1 MMMERPVTAGSKE
14 NTPCM
19 FCFLRY
25 SLDRQPAPGTEP
37 QLAALKN
44 NRFLVSQ
51 MITTYGEGLEPNLHL
66 PAPSSRTGRSR
77 QATYE
82 GKRQRKT
89 VNDRKLL
96 NQAPKAV
103 FVSHVLVCTSQAPK
117 KLKHYF
123 SLRGM
128 LPP

>member
-1 MMMERPVTAGSKE
+1 MTEWLVTAGSEE

-25 SLDRQPAPGTEP
+25 SLDRQPALGTEP
-37 QLAALKN
+37 QPAALKN
-44 NRFLVSQ
+44 DRSLVSR
-51 MITTYGEGLEPNLHL
+51 MSTTYEESLEPNLHL
-66 PAPSSRTGRSR
+66 PAPRSRTGRSR

-82 GKRQRKT
+82 GKPQRKT

-96 NQAPKAV
+96 NQAGEAV
-103 FVSHVLVCTSQAPK
+103 FANHALACTSRVPNKPK
-117 KLKHYF
+117 YYF
-123 SLRGM
+123 SLRGT

>member
-1 MMMERPVTAGSKE
+1 
-14 NTPCM
+14 M

-37 QLAALKN
+37 QPAALKN
-44 NRFLVSQ
+44 DQFLISR
-51 MITTYGEGLEPNLHL
+51 MSTMYEEGLEPNHHL
-66 PAPSSRTGRSR
+66 SAPRSRTDRSR

-82 GKRQRKT
+82 GKPQRKT
-89 VNDRKLL
+89 ISDRKLL
-96 NQAPKAV
+96 NQALEAV
-103 FVSHVLVCTSQAPK
+103 FVNQALASMSQVPN
-117 KLKHYF
+117 KLKYYF